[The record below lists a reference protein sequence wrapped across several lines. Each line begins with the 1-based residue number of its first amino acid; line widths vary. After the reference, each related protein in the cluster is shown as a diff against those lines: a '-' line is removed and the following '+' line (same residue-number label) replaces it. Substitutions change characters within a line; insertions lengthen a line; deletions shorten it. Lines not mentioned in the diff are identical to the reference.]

1 MAERAEPAG
10 RARLRGVSLVELM
23 VALALGLVVV
33 LAAML
38 AFGGSR
44 QLFVAE
50 SEART
55 VEESLRFAAFVVRRT
70 VRQAGYADRAAG
82 DTVMTAGNDP
92 LDLDIVGA
100 RNTRVG
106 ASGESYGRHNA
117 RGVNDSDSLLV
128 RFAGSSRAD
137 DDGSATEADGTMVD
151 CMGFAQPAPSAGTA
165 TPADRAWS
173 IFHVAEAADG
183 EPELYCKYRGDRRG
197 NFRSEPLARGIE
209 VFRVLFGR
217 DLDGDGTPEQWLDA
231 AQLDAVAAA
240 SSLGN
245 SAWRQVVALRIGMV
259 ARSARPGNWPRPEEA
274 QLYPLGPEFPAAR
287 FRPAADGRLRRVAS
301 FMVALRNSQRE
312 AAP

>member
-1 MAERAEPAG
+1 MAERVEPAG

-82 DTVMTAGNDP
+82 DTVTAAGSDP

-128 RFAGSSRAD
+128 RFAGSSRTD
-137 DDGSATEADGTMVD
+137 DDGSATEADGTLVD

-240 SSLGN
+240 SSLGHA
-245 SAWRQVVALRIGMV
+245 AWRQVVALRIGMV
-259 ARSARPGNWPRPEEA
+259 ARSARPGHWPRPEEA

-301 FMVALRNSQRE
+301 FTVALRNSQRE
-312 AAP
+312 VLP

>member
-1 MAERAEPAG
+1 MAERVEPAG

-82 DTVMTAGNDP
+82 DTVTAADNGP
-92 LDLDIVGA
+92 FDLDIVGA

-128 RFAGSSRAD
+128 RFAGSSRTD

-197 NFRSEPLARGIE
+197 SFRSEPLARGIE

-231 AQLDAVAAA
+231 AQLDAVAAT
-240 SSLGN
+240 SSLGHA
-245 SAWRQVVALRIGMV
+245 AWRQVVALRIGMV
-259 ARSARPGNWPRPEEA
+259 ARSARPGHWPRSEEA

-301 FMVALRNSQRE
+301 FTVALRNSQRE
-312 AAP
+312 VLP

>member
-1 MAERAEPAG
+1 MAERG
-10 RARLRGVSLVELM
+10 ISLVELM

-33 LAAML
+33 LMAML
-38 AFGGSR
+38 AFGGNR

-82 DTVMTAGNDP
+82 DSAVAAGNDP
-92 LDLDIVGA
+92 FDLDIVGA

-106 ASGESYGRHNA
+106 ASGESYGKHGA

-128 RFAGSSRAD
+128 RFAGSSRID
-137 DDGSATEADGTMVD
+137 DDGNATEADGTMVD
-151 CMGFAQPAPSAGTA
+151 CMGFAQSAPGAGTA

-183 EPELYCKYRGDRRG
+183 EPELYCKYRGDRG
-197 NFRSEPLARGIE
+197 GSFRSEPLARGIE

-231 AQLDAVAAA
+231 EQLDALATA
-240 SSLGN
+240 SSLGHA
-245 SAWRQVVALRIGMV
+245 AWRQVVALRIGMV
-259 ARSARPGNWPRPEEA
+259 ARSARPGRWPPPEEA
-274 QLYPLGPEFPAAR
+274 QLHPLGPEFPSAR
-287 FRPAADGRLRRVAS
+287 FRPAADGRLRRVMS
-301 FMVALRNSQRE
+301 FTVALRNSQRE
-312 AAP
+312 DAP

>member
-1 MAERAEPAG
+1 MTEHAGLGG
-10 RARLRGVSLVELM
+10 RARQCGVSLVELM

-33 LAAML
+33 LAATL

-70 VRQAGYADRAAG
+70 VRQAGYADRVAGAAA
-82 DTVMTAGNDP
+82 TAAGNDP
-92 LDLDIVGA
+92 FDLDVVGA

-106 ASGESYGRHNA
+106 ASGESYGRHHT

-128 RFAGSSRAD
+128 RFAGSSRTD
-137 DDGSATEADGTMVD
+137 DDGDATEADGTMVD
-151 CMGFAQPAPSAGTA
+151 CMGFAQPAPSAGAA
-165 TPADRAWS
+165 TPTDRAWS

-197 NFRSEPLARGIE
+197 SFRSEPLARGIE

-231 AQLDAVAAA
+231 AQLDAAAAA

-245 SAWRQVVALRIGMV
+245 AAWRQVVALRIGMV
-259 ARSARPGNWPRPEEA
+259 ARSARPGHWPRPEEA
-274 QLYPLGPEFPAAR
+274 QLHPLGPEFPAVR

-301 FMVALRNSQRE
+301 FTVALRNSQRE
-312 AAP
+312 DAP

>member
-1 MAERAEPAG
+1 MTEQAGLGG
-10 RARLRGVSLVELM
+10 RARQCGVSLVELM

-33 LAAML
+33 LAATL

-70 VRQAGYADRAAG
+70 VRQAGYADRVAGAAA
-82 DTVMTAGNDP
+82 TAAGNDP
-92 LDLDIVGA
+92 FDLDIVGA

-106 ASGESYGRHNA
+106 ASGESYGRHHT

-128 RFAGSSRAD
+128 RFAGSSRTD
-137 DDGSATEADGTMVD
+137 DDGDATEADGTMVD

-197 NFRSEPLARGIE
+197 SFRSEPLARGIE

-231 AQLDAVAAA
+231 AQLDAAAAA

-245 SAWRQVVALRIGMV
+245 AAWRQVVALRIGMV
-259 ARSARPGNWPRPEEA
+259 ARSARPGHWPRPEEA
-274 QLYPLGPEFPAAR
+274 QLHPLGPEFPAVR

-301 FMVALRNSQRE
+301 FTVALRNSQRE
-312 AAP
+312 DAP

>member
-1 MAERAEPAG
+1 MTEHAGLGG
-10 RARLRGVSLVELM
+10 RARQRGVSLVELM

-33 LAAML
+33 LAATL

-70 VRQAGYADRAAG
+70 VRQAGYADRVAGAA
-82 DTVMTAGNDP
+82 VMAAGNDP
-92 LDLDIVGA
+92 FDLDIVGA

-106 ASGESYGRHNA
+106 ASGESYGRHHT

-128 RFAGSSRAD
+128 RFAGSSRTD
-137 DDGSATEADGTMVD
+137 DNGGATEADGTMVD

-197 NFRSEPLARGIE
+197 SFRSEPLARGIE

-231 AQLDAVAAA
+231 AQLDAAAAA

-245 SAWRQVVALRIGMV
+245 AAWRQVVALRIGMV
-259 ARSARPGNWPRPEEA
+259 ARSARPGHWPRPEET
-274 QLYPLGPEFPAAR
+274 QLHPLGPEFPAVR

-301 FMVALRNSQRE
+301 FTVALRNSQHE
-312 AAP
+312 DAP

>member
-1 MAERAEPAG
+1 VTEQAGLGG
-10 RARLRGVSLVELM
+10 RARQCGVSLVELM

-33 LAAML
+33 LAATL

-70 VRQAGYADRAAG
+70 VRQAGYADRVAGAAA
-82 DTVMTAGNDP
+82 TAAGNDP
-92 LDLDIVGA
+92 FDLDIVGA

-106 ASGESYGRHNA
+106 ASGESYGRHHT

-128 RFAGSSRAD
+128 RFAGSSRTD
-137 DDGSATEADGTMVD
+137 DDGDATEADGTMVD

-197 NFRSEPLARGIE
+197 SFRSEPLARGIE

-231 AQLDAVAAA
+231 AQLDAAAAA

-245 SAWRQVVALRIGMV
+245 AAWRQVVALRIGMV
-259 ARSARPGNWPRPEEA
+259 ARSARPGHWPRPEEA
-274 QLYPLGPEFPAAR
+274 QLHPLGPEFPAVR

-301 FMVALRNSQRE
+301 FTVALRNSQRE
-312 AAP
+312 DAP

>member
-1 MAERAEPAG
+1 MAERG
-10 RARLRGVSLVELM
+10 ISLVELM

-33 LAAML
+33 LMAML
-38 AFGGSR
+38 AFGGNR

-70 VRQAGYADRAAG
+70 VRHAGYADRAAG
-82 DTVMTAGNDP
+82 DSAVAAGNDP
-92 LDLDIVGA
+92 FDLDIVGA

-106 ASGESYGRHNA
+106 ASGESYGKHGA

-128 RFAGSSRAD
+128 RFAGSSRTD
-137 DDGSATEADGTMVD
+137 DDGNATEADGTMVD
-151 CMGFAQPAPSAGTA
+151 CMGFAQAAPGAGTA

-183 EPELYCKYRGDRRG
+183 EPELYCKYRGDRG
-197 NFRSEPLARGIE
+197 GSFRSEPLARGIE

-231 AQLDAVAAA
+231 AQLDALATA
-240 SSLGN
+240 SSLGHA
-245 SAWRQVVALRIGMV
+245 AWRQVVALRIGMV
-259 ARSARPGNWPRPEEA
+259 ARSARPGRWPPPEEA
-274 QLYPLGPEFPAAR
+274 QLHPLGPEFPSAR
-287 FRPAADGRLRRVAS
+287 FRPAADGRLRRVMS
-301 FMVALRNSQRE
+301 FTVALRNSQRE
-312 AAP
+312 DAP

>member
-1 MAERAEPAG
+1 MTEHPGLGG
-10 RARLRGVSLVELM
+10 RARQCGVSLVELM

-33 LAAML
+33 LAATL

-50 SEART
+50 SDART

-70 VRQAGYADRAAG
+70 VRQAGYADRVAGAAA
-82 DTVMTAGNDP
+82 TAAGNDP

-106 ASGESYGRHNA
+106 ASGESYGRHHT

-128 RFAGSSRAD
+128 RFAGSSRTD
-137 DDGSATEADGTMVD
+137 DNGDAMEADGTMVD
-151 CMGFAQPAPSAGTA
+151 CMGFAQPAPSFGTA
-165 TPADRAWS
+165 TAADRAWS

-197 NFRSEPLARGIE
+197 SFRSEPLARGIE

-231 AQLDAVAAA
+231 AQLDAAAAA

-245 SAWRQVVALRIGMV
+245 AAWRQVVALRIGMV
-259 ARSARPGNWPRPEEA
+259 ARSARPGHWPRPEEA
-274 QLYPLGPEFPAAR
+274 QLHPLGPEFPAVR

-301 FMVALRNSQRE
+301 FTVALRNSQRE
-312 AAP
+312 DAP